1 MPGIVEKI
9 FVSDGKEV
17 NAGEP
22 LLVMIAM
29 KMEYV
34 IRAPQSGVVEKVFY
48 KVGDNVAKN
57 APLVKFL
64 SVKEDEWSY
73 EPGICERKLRKV
85 NWRYLKRLFFKQ
97 KVLHCC
103 SKLRGLRSTLV
114 KKKNKTNHSCNPRG
128 AFNDNYLVWMI
139 WFRGWI
145 CLGAASIKLFLVV
158 TPITTEFTWW
168 WELV

>member
-64 SVKEDEWSY
+64 SVKEDE
-73 EPGICERKLRKV
+73 
-85 NWRYLKRLFFKQ
+85 
-97 KVLHCC
+97 
-103 SKLRGLRSTLV
+103 
-114 KKKNKTNHSCNPRG
+114 
-128 AFNDNYLVWMI
+128 
-139 WFRGWI
+139 
-145 CLGAASIKLFLVV
+145 
-158 TPITTEFTWW
+158 
-168 WELV
+168 